1 MTTEKRNIIPVIQQ
15 EETYLPNILSEEDLK
30 DFKALTNELRDT
42 WTKKQMY
49 RTETEMRFSV
59 LNDLVY
65 PTKAAKYWQ
74 AVREQNSFLHS
85 LMSTSFEARKNDV
98 EIKKLKLKI
107 ENEKDP
113 LEKELHQIS
122 LDQAHFK
129 KANLELDAKD
139 RMRELKLWSQIKK
152 ELDDGSFDTKDV
164 NTHQLDSYHKQ
175 YQHKLEHLTPGSSQA
190 EVTNVLGQLKSIERI
205 KKDGRIGYN
214 EPKAISSNEKK

>member
-1 MTTEKRNIIPVIQQ
+1 MTTEKRNIIPIIQQ

-42 WTKKQMY
+42 WTKKQLY

-74 AVREQNSFLHS
+74 AVREQNSFLTS

-107 ENEKDP
+107 EKEKDP
-113 LEKELHQIS
+113 LEKELHQIE
-122 LDQAHFK
+122 LDQAHFR

>member
-1 MTTEKRNIIPVIQQ
+1 MDKEKRNIAPVIEQ
-15 EETYLPNILSEEDLK
+15 EENHLPNILSEEDLK
-30 DFKALTNELRDT
+30 DFKLMVNELRDT
-42 WTKKQMY
+42 WTKKQVY

-74 AVREQNSFLHS
+74 AVREQNSFLQS
-85 LMSTSFEARKNDV
+85 LMSVSFEARRNDV
-98 EIKKLKLKI
+98 EIKKLEKKI
-107 ENEKDP
+107 KTEKDS
-113 LEKELHQIS
+113 LEQELHQID
-122 LDQAHFK
+122 LDQAFYK

-139 RMRELKLWSQIKK
+139 RMRELRLWSEIKK

-175 YQHKLEHLTPGSSQA
+175 YQNKLSHLTPGSSQA
-190 EVTNVLGQLKSIERI
+190 EITNVIGQLKSIERI

-214 EPKAISSNEKK
+214 EPKAISSEEKK

>member
-1 MTTEKRNIIPVIQQ
+1 MDTEKRNIAPIIEQ
-15 EETYLPNILSEEDLK
+15 EENHLPKILSDEDLK
-30 DFKALTNELRDT
+30 DFKLMVGELRDT

-74 AVREQNSFLHS
+74 AVREQNSFLGS
-85 LMSTSFEARKNDV
+85 LMSVSFEARRNDV
-98 EIKKLKLKI
+98 EIEQLKKKI
-107 ENEKDP
+107 ETEKDP
-113 LEKELHQIS
+113 LEKELHQID
-122 LDQAHFK
+122 LDQKVYK
-129 KANLELDAKD
+129 KASLELDAKD
-139 RMRELKLWSQIKK
+139 RMRELRLWSQIKK

-190 EVTNVLGQLKSIERI
+190 EVTNVVGQLKSIERI